1 MNRSDRWRRSRSPH
15 RISAAA
21 ASAGGVAIL
30 GVLMVAMSAGCGEP
44 PPVDMSLLTGE
55 PCEPPWWQGLT
66 PGVSTEEEA
75 SQFLRISEL
84 VDRTTLYRSDLT
96 LGTGA
101 VVGVSM
107 QWWSSANTSRTWREH
122 PNEFIIKDGVL
133 HEIAVFLDCNVTL
146 GDLLTRYGSPHRWEV
161 EWVSLDTPDI
171 DAILYYPTRGFT
183 ARLRLPSLAASLEPS
198 SEVREVRY
206 LQPLQREDFLSLG
219 PQVGYFPPDEAESL
233 REWRGYGPIYSE
245 SGT

>member
-1 MNRSDRWRRSRSPH
+1 
-15 RISAAA
+15 
-21 ASAGGVAIL
+21 
-30 GVLMVAMSAGCGEP
+30 VAMSAGCGEP

-55 PCEPPWWQGLT
+55 PCEPPCWQGLT

-84 VDRTTLYRSDLT
+84 VDRTTLYRSHLT

-122 PNEFIIKDGVL
+122 PNEFIVKDGVL

-161 EWVSLDTPDI
+161 LCVSLDTPDI
-171 DAILYYPTRGFT
+171 DVILYYPTRGVT
-183 ARLRLPSLAASLEPS
+183 ARVRLPSLGVPLEPS
-198 SEVREVRY
+198 TEVRQVRY
-206 LQPLQREDFLSLG
+206 LRPLQKEDFLSLG
-219 PQVGYFPPDEAESL
+219 PQVGYFPVDEVESL
-233 REWRGYGPIYSE
+233 REWAGYGPVNP
-245 SGT
+245 